1 MTMIPRFE
9 LHRPSD
15 LGEALA
21 LLNDL
26 EDVACYAGGTELV
39 QVMKMGFAHVRH
51 LVDLKGITELGGID
65 ELPDGTLRIGATVT
79 HREIEG
85 SSVVGSRL
93 PVLAELERQIANV
106 RIRNV
111 GTLGGNLCFAEPH
124 SDPAALLLACEAT
137 ITLAGPDG
145 GRRKMSLDEFLVD
158 ALTTAREEGEL
169 MTEVTVPPLPADGR
183 LAYRRLA
190 LTERPTVSVAC
201 RLRVTGDGRIEEPR
215 IVVGSVGP
223 RPVVCGASEQLS
235 GVNADAVAGA
245 TDEIARACAAEVESL
260 DDLDLPPAYLRNLVA
275 VSVRGALADTM
286 KGTA

>member
-1 MTMIPRFE
+1 MIPRFE

-15 LGEALA
+15 LEEALA
-21 LLNDL
+21 LLGEL

-39 QVMKMGFAHVRH
+39 QVMKMGFAQVRH
-51 LVDLKGITELGGID
+51 LVDLKQIADLGGVH

-85 SSVVGSRL
+85 SAAIGRRL
-93 PVLAELERQIANV
+93 PVLADLERQIANV

-124 SDPAALLLACEAT
+124 SDPAALLLACEAKVN
-137 ITLAGPDG
+137 LAGPDDE
-145 GRRKMSLDEFLVD
+145 RRSLGLDEFLLD
-158 ALTTAREEGEL
+158 ALTTAREEGEI
-169 MTEVTVPPLPADGR
+169 MTDVTVPPLPADVR

-201 RLRVTGDGRIEEPR
+201 RLRVTDAGRIEEPR

-223 RPVVCGASEQLS
+223 RSIVCAASEQLS
-235 GVNADAVAGA
+235 GLSLDAATSATEEVAQ
-245 TDEIARACAAEVESL
+245 ACAAEVEPL

-275 VSVRGALADTM
+275 VSVRHALDDSLG
-286 KGTA
+286 GTT

>member
-1 MTMIPRFE
+1 MIPRFE

-15 LGEALA
+15 LREALA
-21 LLNDL
+21 LLGEL

-39 QVMKMGFAHVRH
+39 QVMKMGFAQVRH
-51 LVDLKGITELGGID
+51 LVDLKRIAELGGID

-85 SSVVGSRL
+85 SSAVGRRL

-137 ITLAGPDG
+137 VTLAGPDG
-145 GRRKMSLDEFLVD
+145 GRRSMGLGDFLLD
-158 ALTTAREEGEL
+158 ALTTAREEGEI
-169 MTEVTVPPLPADGR
+169 MTGVTVPPLPADGH

-201 RLRVTGDGRIEEPR
+201 RLRVTDDGRIEEPR

-223 RPVVCGASEQLS
+223 RPVVCLASEQLS
-235 GVNADAVAGA
+235 GLSVDAVAGA
-245 TDEIARACAAEVESL
+245 TEEIAQACAAEVEPL
-260 DDLDLPPAYLRNLVA
+260 DDLDLAPAYLRNLVA
-275 VSVRGALADTM
+275 VSVGRALADSIG
-286 KGTA
+286 GTA